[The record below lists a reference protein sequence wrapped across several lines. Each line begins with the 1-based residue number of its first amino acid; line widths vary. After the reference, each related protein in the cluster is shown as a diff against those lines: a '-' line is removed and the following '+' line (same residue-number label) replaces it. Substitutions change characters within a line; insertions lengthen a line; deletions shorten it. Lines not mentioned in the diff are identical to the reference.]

1 VDLICVILQNK
12 LSESLRPAASQIA
25 VPIMMRLECL
35 MRLTGKVAIITGGGS
50 GIGKAIALAFVREGA
65 KVVIAGRDSKKL
77 DRAAAEIGGECLAVC
92 ADVSQATD
100 VQNLVSAA
108 IERFQGI
115 NILVN
120 NAAVLLPGTAESLS
134 EEDFD
139 QTFNINVRGLWLL
152 SRAVLPHMRAAGSGS
167 IINIASVLSLVGARN
182 RVAYAASKG
191 AVLAMTK
198 AMALDHAAENIRVN
212 CIAPGIVETEMVEKF
227 NTDPAARRQREA
239 MHPMGRF
246 GQPEDVASAAVFLAS
261 DESRW
266 TTGSVMTIDGGY
278 SAQ

>member
-1 VDLICVILQNK
+1 MV
-12 LSESLRPAASQIA
+12 
-25 VPIMMRLECL
+25 RLECL

-50 GIGKAIALAFVREGA
+50 GIGKAIAIAFVREGA
-65 KVVIAGRDSKKL
+65 KVVLAGRDSNKL
-77 DRAAAEIGGECLAVC
+77 DRAAAEIGGECLAVS

-108 IERFQGI
+108 IERFQRI

-167 IINIASVLSLVGARN
+167 IINIASVLSLLGARN

-191 AVLAMTK
+191 AVM

-212 CIAPGIVETEMVEKF
+212 CIAPGIVATEMVEKF
-227 NTDPAARRQREA
+227 NNDPAARRQREA